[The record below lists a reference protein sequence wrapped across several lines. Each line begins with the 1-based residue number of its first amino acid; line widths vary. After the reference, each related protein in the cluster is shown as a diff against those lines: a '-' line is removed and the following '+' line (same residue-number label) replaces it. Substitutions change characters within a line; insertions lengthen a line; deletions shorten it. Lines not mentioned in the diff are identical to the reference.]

1 MGAIE
6 KLQAEIRKQGE
17 RADYYRRAGTK
28 AKSDSERI
36 KYKQLEQLAV
46 DTIYGLNYAI
56 AVLVS

>member
-17 RADYYRRAGTK
+17 RADYYRRAGAK
-28 AKSDSERI
+28 AESDFERV
-36 KYKQLEQLAV
+36 KYRQLEQLAV
-46 DTIYGLNYAI
+46 DTIYGLSYAI

>member
-6 KLQAEIRKQGE
+6 KLQAEIKNQGE
-17 RADYYRRAGTK
+17 RADYYRRAEAK
-28 AKSDSERI
+28 AESDFERV
-36 KYKQLEQLAV
+36 KYRQLEKLAV

>member
-6 KLQAEIRKQGE
+6 KLQAEIKNQEE

-28 AKSDSERI
+28 AESDFERV
-36 KYKQLEQLAV
+36 KYRQLEKLAV

>member
-17 RADYYRRAGTK
+17 RADYYRSAGAE
-28 AKSDSERI
+28 AKSDFERI
-36 KYKQLEQLAV
+36 KYRQLEQLAI

-56 AVLVS
+56 AVLIS

>member
-6 KLQAEIRKQGE
+6 KLQAEIKNQGE

-28 AKSDSERI
+28 AESDFERI
-36 KYKQLEQLAV
+36 KYRQLEQLAV
-46 DTIYGLNYAI
+46 DTIYGLSYAI

>member
-6 KLQAEIRKQGE
+6 KLQAEIKNQGE
-17 RADYYRRAGTK
+17 RADYYRRAGAK
-28 AKSDSERI
+28 AESDFERI
-36 KYKQLEQLAV
+36 KYRQLEQLAV